1 MPVSPPGRGFLI
13 EKEVVKIYQKF
24 NCNSSKKPM
33 KITEYIKDTRAEMT
47 HVTWPTR
54 KQAIAYSILVVVISV
69 GISLYL
75 GLADY
80 VFSRLLTLLF

>member
-1 MPVSPPGRGFLI
+1 
-13 EKEVVKIYQKF
+13 
-24 NCNSSKKPM
+24 M
-33 KITEYIKDTRAEMT
+33 KIAEYIKDTRAEMA

-54 KQAIAYSILVVVISV
+54 KQAIAYSILVVAVSV